1 MFHPGR
7 ATHIHKFHQHP
18 AAFLCSLDSPS
29 SHLVHGEVANHLAVL
44 GQMEQMG
51 WVEEMEMTEE
61 RDEQQPQLYLLHK
74 LV

>member
-7 ATHIHKFHQHP
+7 ATHIHKFHQRP
-18 AAFLCSLDSPS
+18 VAFLCSLDSPS

-44 GQMEQMG
+44 EQMG
-51 WVEEMEMTEE
+51 WVQEMEMAEE
-61 RDEQQPQLYLLHK
+61 RGEQQPQIYLLHE